1 MRPATPMSNSS
12 CNLQDNNLIFK
23 ILIPGIF
30 GGLIDSGIQSIL
42 LEVWGPVKSR
52 PLVQSFHFMY
62 TVGAFLA
69 PLIMGLASK
78 IIFPLEIIEFS

>member
-1 MRPATPMSNSS
+1 M
-12 CNLQDNNLIFK
+12 
-23 ILIPGIF
+23 IPGIF

-78 IIFPLEIIEFS
+78 ILGFSKVFHF

>member
-1 MRPATPMSNSS
+1 M
-12 CNLQDNNLIFK
+12 
-23 ILIPGIF
+23 IPGIF

-78 IIFPLEIIEFS
+78 ILEFSKVFHF

>member
-1 MRPATPMSNSS
+1 MRSRKNS
-12 CNLQDNNLIFK
+12 IAFK

-30 GGLIDSGIQSIL
+30 AGLIDSGIQSIL

-62 TVGAFLA
+62 TVGAFLG
-69 PLIMGLASK
+69 PVIIGLASK
-78 IIFPLEIIEFS
+78 TSFWRRIMIFCFIVYCF